1 MSRRATYA
9 TILTALLL
17 LMTPYTVLATD
28 SDGDGTDDADDD
40 YPDNPCAD
48 TDTDGDGICNDGDAT
63 ENGELTLS
71 FGEAGQMHIDIDY
84 VSTNPIG
91 GYQFQLNDEVNLTGA
106 HDTFGAIIF
115 NWENGGNIERNVSE

>member
-48 TDTDGDGICNDGDAT
+48 TDTDGDGLPDTVVSGCTYQSVVG
-63 ENGELTLS
+63 LS
-71 FGEAGQMHIDIDY
+71 LIHI
-84 VSTNPIG
+84 
-91 GYQFQLNDEVNLTGA
+91 
-106 HDTFGAIIF
+106 
-115 NWENGGNIERNVSE
+115 

>member
-48 TDTDGDGICNDGDAT
+48 TDTDGDGLPDTVVSGCTYQSVVAYTSFEDPFTNGSKYYDYGCLLYTSDA
-63 ENGELTLS
+63 
-71 FGEAGQMHIDIDY
+71 A
-84 VSTNPIG
+84 
-91 GYQFQLNDEVNLTGA
+91 DE
-106 HDTFGAIIF
+106 
-115 NWENGGNIERNVSE
+115 